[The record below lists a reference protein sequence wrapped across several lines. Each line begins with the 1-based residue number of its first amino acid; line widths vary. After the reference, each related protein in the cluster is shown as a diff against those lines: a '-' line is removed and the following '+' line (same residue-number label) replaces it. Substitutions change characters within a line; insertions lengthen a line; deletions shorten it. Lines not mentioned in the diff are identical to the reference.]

1 MRDPSPMHRWVML
14 WIGVLAQTTSGV
26 FVNGAAF
33 LLPKLTE
40 TRSLAHAAT
49 IVAMTSVGLM
59 LTLVIWGY
67 ILDRTGERFVLT
79 TCLTLVSIASV
90 GGMFAHNDVM
100 LGLALLLGG
109 MSAAGTNAAS
119 GRVVVGWFAANKRG
133 LAMGIR
139 QSSLPLGVGIAAIS
153 IPQAAAAHGI
163 AGGLAVPAI
172 LTAVGALACFVGI
185 VDPPR
190 PKSTDLS
197 VSHTSPYRGDR
208 RLVRIHV
215 VSAMLVVPQATLW
228 TFALLWLHDA
238 RGWALAA
245 AGVMITFV
253 QVLGALGRIGAGM
266 WSDRLGSRM
275 VPLRRIAIAAAATMA
290 ILAFTDF
297 VGWPVAVLVMVVA
310 SVVTVADNGLAYTA
324 VAEIA
329 GPFWSGRSL
338 GIQNTGQ
345 HGVGAAIAP
354 LFAVLIDAAGY
365 PAVFAVCAVIAAAA
379 VPLVPND

>member
-1 MRDPSPMHRWVML
+1 ML
-14 WIGVLAQTTSGV
+14 WVGVFAQTASGV

-40 TRSLAHAAT
+40 TRSTAHAAT
-49 IVAMTSVGLM
+49 IVAMASVGLM
-59 LTLVIWGY
+59 LTLVLWGY

-79 TCLTLVSIASV
+79 TCLTLVSTASIA
-90 GGMFAHNDVM
+90 GMFAHNDIT
-100 LGLALLLGG
+100 LGATLLAGG

-119 GRVVVGWFAANKRG
+119 GRVVVGWFAPDKRG

-139 QSSLPLGVGIAAIS
+139 QSSLPLGVGIAAIL
-153 IPQAAAAHGI
+153 IPQAAAAYGI

-172 LTAVGALACFVGI
+172 LAAAGAIACIVGI

-190 PKSTDLS
+190 PARTDVAS
-197 VSHTSPYRGDR
+197 YGNPYRGDR

-215 VSAMLVVPQATLW
+215 VSAMLVVPQVTLW

-238 RGWALAA
+238 RGWTLAA

-253 QVLGALGRIGAGM
+253 QILGALGRIGAGV

-275 VPLRRIAIAAAATMA
+275 VPLRQIAIAAAISMA

-297 VGWPVAVLVMVVA
+297 VGWPIAVLVMVAA
-310 SVVTVADNGLAYTA
+310 SVITVADNGLAYTA

-338 GIQNTGQ
+338 GLQNTGQ
-345 HGVGAAIAP
+345 HAFGAAIAP
-354 LFAVLIDAAGY
+354 IFGAIIDTTGY
-365 PAVFAVCAVIAAAA
+365 PAVFAVCAFVAFAAI
-379 VPLVPND
+379 PLVPRD